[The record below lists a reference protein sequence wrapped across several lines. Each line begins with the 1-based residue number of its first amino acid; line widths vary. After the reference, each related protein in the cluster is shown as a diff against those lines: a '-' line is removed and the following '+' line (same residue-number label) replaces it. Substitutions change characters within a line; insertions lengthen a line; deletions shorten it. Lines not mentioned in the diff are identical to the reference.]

1 MIYMDRKVVLEKI
14 GPIVGNF
21 PEVKAAY
28 VFGSILQRDDFR
40 DIDVALLVSENLS
53 PYKALKLAMHIGSE
67 LDFGI
72 KIGHD
77 FDVPVLNNAHP
88 EFQYEVV
95 KTGIA
100 VFSRDK
106 QKRFDYEAD
115 VISTYLD
122 LKEMYDFFDREYL
135 ARA

>member
-1 MIYMDRKVVLEKI
+1 MDRKVILEKI
-14 GPIVGNF
+14 GLIVGNF
-21 PEVKAAY
+21 PEVEAAY
-28 VFGSILQRDDFR
+28 VFGSFMDRDDFR
-40 DIDVALLVSENLS
+40 DIDVALLISEKLS
-53 PYKALKLAMHIGSE
+53 PYRALKLAMHIGRE

-77 FDVPVLNNAHP
+77 FDVRVLNNSHP

-95 KTGIA
+95 KTGVA
-100 VFSRDK
+100 VFSRNE